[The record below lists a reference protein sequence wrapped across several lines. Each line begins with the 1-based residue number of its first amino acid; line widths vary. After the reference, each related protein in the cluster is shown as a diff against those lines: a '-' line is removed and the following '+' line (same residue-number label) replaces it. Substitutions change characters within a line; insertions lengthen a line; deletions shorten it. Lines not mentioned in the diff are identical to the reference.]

1 MLPHRYLSQHI
12 HVYRKYGFW
21 LVTIQICSSLH
32 KQVSAYSTENI
43 KKSTSKVYNT
53 FREKAPKTLSDN
65 SYAVA
70 YWSLLQDLI
79 ARLTE
84 QNAAWI
90 SNGGDFQAV
99 ALPPLLSARLLLRC
113 LESDPSVL
121 NNRIEYSSLFSY
133 LVRILRIRLSVVCEC
148 FC

>member
-1 MLPHRYLSQHI
+1 MS
-12 HVYRKYGFW
+12 V
-21 LVTIQICSSLH
+21 
-32 KQVSAYSTENI
+32 YSTENV
-43 KKSTSKVYNT
+43 KKSTSKVY
-53 FREKAPKTLSDN
+53 EKAPKTLSDN

-99 ALPPLLSARLLLRC
+99 ALSPFMCAELLLKC
-113 LESDPSVL
+113 LESDANVL
-121 NNRIEYSSLFSY
+121 LNRIEFSSLFNY
-133 LVRILRIRLSVVCEC
+133 LVRQGDKYYS
-148 FC
+148 